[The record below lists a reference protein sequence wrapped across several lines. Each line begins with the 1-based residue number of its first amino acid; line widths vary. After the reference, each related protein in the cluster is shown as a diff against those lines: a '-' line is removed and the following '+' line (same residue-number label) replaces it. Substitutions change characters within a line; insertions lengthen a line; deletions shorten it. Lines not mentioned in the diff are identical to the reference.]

1 MKVLIIGSGGREHA
15 LASAFAASSKV
26 SSITVAPG
34 NAGIAR
40 EFDTA
45 DLTDNLRIVNY
56 CLANQP
62 DMVFIG
68 PEQPLAD
75 GLSDLLR
82 HHDIPCV
89 GPSKAAARIET
100 SKIFAKQLMKKYG
113 IPSAEYF
120 HSYDR
125 GAAKQYIDANVRYP
139 LVLKT
144 DGLAAGK
151 GVIIAQNADEA
162 RQALNVL
169 MPEEG
174 IVRDRG
180 IVIEEFMEGWEVSL
194 FAVTDSTAFCTTL
207 FSQDHK
213 QLMDGDTGPNT
224 GGMGAFAPVPAAE
237 PWRQEIEDRIIG
249 PVLKAMRFEGCPFSG
264 ILYCGLMITTEGPK
278 VVEFNCRFGDPE
290 AEAVLPLLQ
299 TDMLDLC
306 FAITEGKVNSLN
318 LEWSSDHT
326 VAVVLASRGYP
337 GSYETGH
344 DINIPETT
352 SSRIFFSGVK
362 AGDEALLTSGGRV
375 LCVCGRGQDIASAR
389 SMAYGDVKR
398 ISFAGKIHRNDIGLR
413 NNTL

>member
-15 LASAFAASSKV
+15 LASAFAASPKV

-40 EFDTA
+40 DFDTI

-56 CLANQP
+56 CMANQP

-89 GPSKAAARIET
+89 GPSQAAARIET
-100 SKIFAKQLMKKYG
+100 SKIFAKQLMQKYG
-113 IPSAEYF
+113 IPSAAFF
-120 HSYDR
+120 HSHSRRAAEEYLQGYDR
-125 GAAKQYIDANVRYP
+125 YP
-139 LVLKT
+139 VVLKA

-151 GVIIAQNADEA
+151 GVIIAQDAEEA
-162 RQALNVL
+162 MRALSVL
-169 MPEEG
+169 MPEEAIG
-174 IVRDRG
+174 RDRG

-194 FAVTDSTAFCTTL
+194 FAVTDSVSFCTTL

-213 QLMDGDTGPNT
+213 QLLDNDMGPNT

-237 PWRQEIEDRIIG
+237 PWRQEIETRIIA
-249 PVLKAMRFEGCPFSG
+249 PVLKAMRAEGCPFSG
-264 ILYCGLMITTEGPK
+264 ILYCGLMITSDGPK

-290 AEAVLPLLQ
+290 AQAVLPLLK
-299 TDMLDLC
+299 TDMLDVC
-306 FAITEGKVNSLN
+306 FAITEGKVSSLL
-318 LEWSSDHT
+318 LEWSEEHT
-326 VAVVLASRGYP
+326 VAVVLASKGYP
-337 GSYETGH
+337 GSYESGH
-344 DINIPETT
+344 AVRMPENTA
-352 SSRIFFSGVK
+352 SKVFFSGVK
-362 AGDEALLTSGGRV
+362 AGADALLTSGGRV
-375 LCVCGRGQDIASAR
+375 LCVCGRGDDIASAR
-389 SMAYGDVKR
+389 EMTYGDVSR
-398 ISFAGKIHRNDIGLR
+398 IEFNGKIFRNDIGLR